1 MVNRGGLL
9 LEDRRCS
16 RESAGREGGSR
27 WLVVEGGVRRVFG
40 RPLGATT
47 GFVIGRPH
55 DTWRDHR
62 AFFRPDRFWK
72 RARVRRS
79 ISAFLRRIFF
89 LFFFLRSATKR
100 RRRATRPSSSLL
112 LLLLLLF
119 PLLARD
125 EIKLWPD
132 FASPSSPR
140 APSFSFLSLA
150 TPPSLH
156 AFFFYRRWQWWRLDV
171 PFFDSFFLSLSLR
184 RERSASKSFPLFFL
198 EQFSSFASTLCRRS
212 RTSEGSFERLGGQRE
227 DDCTPSG
234 IATRHSHSGA
244 VGEIGSPTDRI
255 FAGSTV
261 RAILESKKENTK
273 PCCLGKND
281 GYLLDNDT
289 TYRDRPVSP
298 GFRFARRITVNLQS
312 ITLLSLLPLSK
323 NLAQKKKEKKNLS
336 IVIERTLL
344 CNEIITIQ
352 YKLCMY
358 VYGRRFFC
366 SIQFLNY
373 RYTDPSLLFSRNQ
386 RYL

>member
-1 MVNRGGLL
+1 MYDECLAGHSVQRPVSLSAVLTTRGAIIARSFGPTGFGNARAFDDRSRPSFAGFFSFFFFTQRNETPAPRHPILL
-9 LEDRRCS
+9 LPPPPPSPPLPVTRSRRNKTLARFC
-16 RESAGREGGSR
+16 
-27 WLVVEGGVRRVFG
+27 F
-40 RPLGATT
+40 PLLSSCT
-47 GFVIGRPH
+47 
-55 DTWRDHR
+55 
-62 AFFRPDRFWK
+62 
-72 RARVRRS
+72 
-79 ISAFLRRIFF
+79 
-89 LFFFLRSATKR
+89 FFFLSFARY
-100 RRRATRPSSSLL
+100 SS
-112 LLLLLLF
+112 F
-119 PLLARD
+119 
-125 EIKLWPD
+125 
-132 FASPSSPR
+132 SPR
-140 APSFSFLSLA
+140 VLFLSTVVVVEARCSFLRFL
-150 TPPSLH
+150 L
-156 AFFFYRRWQWWRLDV
+156 
-171 PFFDSFFLSLSLR
+171 SFFLSLR

-366 SIQFLNY
+366 SI
-373 RYTDPSLLFSRNQ
+373 
-386 RYL
+386 